1 MFTRRKT
8 MFRISNRHI
17 YSCPCRDFHTKVL
30 PVQAIGKR
38 MPYTAFLSFLPEIT
52 GSNEGYLLKNIV
64 FLELCRR
71 RARDNFDIY
80 YYNNHCEIDFVIA
93 KSGNIQQF
101 IQVSLSL
108 ENEKTRKREISALLK
123 SADELHCN
131 SLKIITQ
138 GEKTTILE
146 NGKKIEAVS
155 VIDWL
160 CER

>member
-1 MFTRRKT
+1 